1 MDCKHFTHL
10 HLHTDYSLLDGAIS
24 IDKLIQHGKAH
35 GRKALGISDHGNIF
49 GAVKFFQK
57 CKKANIKP
65 ILGMEA
71 YITQSIEVKNINNRY
86 YHLLILVK
94 NKVGY
99 KNLCRLIAASYTKGF
114 YYKPRIDYALL
125 KEHHEGLIITS
136 TCLGGHIP
144 QLLLQENK
152 EQAKSLVTDLATIFR
167 DRYFLEV
174 QPPWTE
180 EQELVNNGIF
190 ELEKE
195 FGIPVLL
202 TGDCHYATKEDRYAH
217 EVMLAVQT
225 RTTMSDAQRMTFG
238 KYQAHMHSIEELK
251 SFFPERDDILWQSGK
266 IADSCEFEFETGKL
280 FFPQYEIP
288 NKEMNTDT
296 FFKQSA
302 EEGFKQL
309 LAKKKIPLAL
319 LDTYKKR
326 LDEEIT
332 MINNMGFA
340 TYFLIVSDLISW
352 AKNNNISVGPGRGSV
367 AGSLVSWALS
377 ITDIDPI
384 KYNLLF
390 ERFLNPERVSMP
402 DIDIDFCIHGRE
414 RVIQYV
420 KDKYG
425 HDKVGQIITFGTMMS
440 KGVVKDVARALGI
453 PFEEANMI
461 SGLIS
466 DELKITLEEAIAQ
479 EPKLKNLID
488 TNPKIAELFDIAFR
502 LEGLTRHASKHAA
515 GIVIS
520 PEPIADVL
528 PIYVPTKSTDMV
540 TQYAMTE
547 LELLG
552 FLKMDFL
559 GLKNL
564 TLITNLVQVIHK
576 NHGIL
581 LDISNL
587 PLDDEKTFKLLQ
599 SGETSGVFQLESN
612 GIKDVLRRLKPT
624 CFEDIIAVNALYRP
638 GPLGSGMVEDFILR
652 KQGKQQITYSFPE
665 LEEILKE
672 TYGVI
677 VYQEQVMK
685 IATAIAGYS
694 LGESDILRRAMGKKK
709 AEEMSKQKEIFVS
722 RAIERKFD
730 KKKADDLFE
739 LMAYFAGYGFNK
751 SHSAAY
757 ALIAYQTAYLKA
769 HFEVEFMA
777 GLITL
782 ELSHPETTL
791 AYLKEVKKSHIKLL
805 TPDINISIATFTPEE
820 KSIRWGLL
828 GIKNVGEIAAED
840 ILKQQRKEP
849 FKNLLDFCLRVDLR
863 TSNKRVIESLIASG
877 AFDSFPHSRSQ
888 MIGNLDITIEF
899 AQRTKETLFSGQLNL
914 FETELREERNKSV
927 EEQVKWTTFDEWTIN
942 QLLESEKEVLGLY
955 MSRYPLDK
963 YKPIETLIGCQSIE
977 NTKKIS
983 NALTRGTIA
992 NIKEIKTKKGDLMAF
1007 VTIEDETSKAE
1018 IIFFPRIYEN
1028 YKEKLLK
1035 NETILVQG
1043 DARESDQNLLKIKA
1057 TSAYLFD
1064 QFCFKKDTR
1073 QIILQLEKNHNEPE
1087 LKLLKSYVE
1096 NTAIGET
1103 ICSFEIIDNQKKYE
1117 HILKKTIQITKEF
1130 LDKIAE
1136 HNFNQLII
1144 LR

>member
-1 MDCKHFTHL
+1 MTCQHFTHL

-24 IDKLIQHGKAH
+24 LDKLIAYGKAE
-35 GRKALGISDHGNIF
+35 GRRALAISDHGNIF
-49 GAVKFFQK
+49 GAVKFFEK
-57 CKKANIKP
+57 CKKAGIKP

-71 YITQSIEVKNINNRY
+71 YITPSIEVKNIHNRY

-94 NKVGY
+94 NKTGY

-114 YYKPRIDYALL
+114 YYKPRIDYQLL

-144 QLLLQENK
+144 QLLLQHQQDE
-152 EQAKSLVTDLATIFR
+152 AKALVTDLASVFK

-180 EQELVNNGIF
+180 EQATVNAGIF
-190 ELEKE
+190 ELEKTL
-195 FGIPVLL
+195 GIPVLA

-225 RTTMSDAQRMTFG
+225 RTTMEDLQRMTFG
-238 KYQAHMHSIEELK
+238 DYQAHMHSIAELQ
-251 SFFPERDDILWQSGK
+251 SFFPEREDILWQSGK
-266 IADSCEFEFETGKL
+266 IADSCEFMFETGKL
-280 FFPQYEIP
+280 FFPKYEIAD
-288 NKEMNTDT
+288 KAIDTDH
-296 FFKQSA
+296 FFKTSA
-302 EEGFKQL
+302 EKGFEKL
-309 LAKKKIPLAL
+309 VFEKRIPEHL
-319 LDTYKKR
+319 LDIYTKR
-326 LDEEIT
+326 LDEEIA
-332 MINNMGFA
+332 MINTMGFS

-352 AKNNNISVGPGRGSV
+352 AKQHGIAVGPGRGSV

-414 RVIQYV
+414 KVIQYV

-425 HDKVGQIITFGTMMS
+425 HDKVGQIITFGTMLS

-461 SGLIS
+461 SGLIP
-466 DELKITLEEAIAQ
+466 DELKITLEEAITQ
-479 EPKLKNLID
+479 EPKLKQLID
-488 TNPKIAELFDIAFR
+488 SNRKIAELFDIAFR

-520 PEPIADVL
+520 PEPIAEVL
-528 PIYVPTKSTDMV
+528 PIYVPTKSTDIV

-564 TLITNLVQVIHK
+564 TLITNLVEVIEKH
-576 NHGIL
+576 HGIRL
-581 LDISNL
+581 HISDL
-587 PLDDEKTFKLLQ
+587 PLDDTKTFALLQ
-599 SGETSGVFQLESN
+599 QGETSGVFQLESN
-612 GIKDVLRRLKPT
+612 GIKDVLRRLKPN

-638 GPLGSGMVEDFILR
+638 GPLGSGMVDDFILR
-652 KQGKQQITYSFPE
+652 KQGKQAITYTFPE

-709 AEEMSKQKEIFVS
+709 PEEMAKQKEIFVS
-722 RAIERKFD
+722 RSISRGFD
-730 KKKADDLFE
+730 GKKADELFE

-769 HFEVEFMA
+769 HFPVEFMA

-791 AYLKEVKKSHIKLL
+791 SYLKEVKKSSITLL
-805 TPDINISIATFTPEE
+805 SPDINHSQAIFTGE
-820 KSIRWGLL
+820 KNHIRWGLL
-828 GIKNVGEIAAED
+828 GIKNVGSIAVED
-840 ILKQQRKEP
+840 IIKERNKEQ
-849 FKNLLDFCLRVDLR
+849 FKDLLDFCMRVDLR

-888 MIGNLDITIEF
+888 MIGNLDITMEY
-899 AQRTKETLFSGQLNL
+899 AQRTKESERSGQLSL
-914 FETELREERNKSV
+914 FESDIEEEKKKSI
-927 EEQVKWTTFDEWTIN
+927 EEQIKWTTFDEWTMN

-955 MSRYPLDK
+955 MSRYPLDT
-963 YKPIETLIGCQSIE
+963 YKPIETIIGCTTIE
-977 NTKKIS
+977 ETPKIEH
-983 NALTRGTIA
+983 ALTRGTLA
-992 NIKEIKTKKGDLMAF
+992 QIKEITTKKGELMAF
-1007 VTIEDETSKAE
+1007 ATIEDETSKAE
-1018 IIFFPRIYEN
+1018 IIFFPRVYQT
-1028 YKEKLLK
+1028 YKETLRK
-1035 NETILVQG
+1035 NETILIQG
-1043 DARESDQNLLKIKA
+1043 DARESDDSLLKIKA
-1057 TSAYLFD
+1057 RTAYLFD
-1064 QFCFKKDTR
+1064 TFSCEKDIK
-1073 QIILQLEKNHNEPE
+1073 QIIFHINHTHDENDIS
-1087 LKLLKSYVE
+1087 LLKTTLEQAKPGKDSCC
-1096 NTAIGET
+1096 I
-1103 ICSFEIIDNQKKYE
+1103 EIADNQRTYE
-1117 HILKKTIQITKEF
+1117 HTLDKTIAITKEF
-1130 LDKIAE
+1130 LEKTAE
-1136 HNFNQLII
+1136 KKFNQKVL
-1144 LR
+1144 LK